1 MQTNNLADDNDLIAT
16 TDPRVAE
23 ALRQFQICENYW
35 DYPYR
40 EAAIDHA
47 YFVGGELQ
55 WDREIRQRLTGAK
68 RPALTFNQL
77 QQFVFG
83 VVNEQKQNPSEAQV
97 NAEANGATEDIAR
110 VLQDIVRKTRT
121 KSHGKPHIAAL
132 RDMVVGGIGFWE
144 LGTEYVSQSSHK
156 QHIIWKRVEGWS
168 SVYIDPMADFPTFH
182 NANYAFKFKDISRD
196 EFKRLFKGK
205 VATTSWDPFN
215 TSLTGWIGQNHIRIC
230 EHWYTEYTKRSLIG
244 MEDGTDKF
252 LDEIKPGVDRPLMD
266 ANGEFAQIREEDY
279 RKVFM
284 QVISA
289 AEILKEPVEWMT
301 KYIPIIPVMGEKDV
315 VEGRVHIF
323 GMLRAARDPQVA
335 ANYMRNHLIEA
346 IGRASK
352 AQYLMDPKHTEDFE
366 EFYENANVENRFF
379 LPAHLL
385 DDTGNQMGPP
395 IPINQN
401 TPVDQIQLA
410 VNTQDT
416 SLQQSMGSY
425 GPTGG
430 QRGTGVESA
439 EAILA
444 RQVPGDRAN
453 FRYVDAF
460 NEALKYAC
468 LQTIAMI
475 PIVMDVPQVVQLE
488 GLDRKPY
495 KAAVYNSQQQPDV
508 QSVQLA
514 NGIQG
519 LFDLS
524 RGDYGVEVSV
534 GPSYETKRAETQTSL
549 AALVSSLG
557 NMPDELRIIIP
568 HWIRSMDFPGHEELA
583 DQLTPQAIKA
593 QQGDPAA
600 ALQQVQMQL
609 QQKDA
614 QMQHM
619 AQIIQEL
626 TFEKKAGQTK
636 ALADA
641 HIEKGWQDIEMEKI
655 KANSATALT
664 KTQADLTKTA
674 ATLAHDQAK
683 TLLGHEISRI
693 QQDKEHLHDVHMS
706 LHDTAHQFA
715 MQESQQEAEPT
726 SEAA

>member
-1 MQTNNLADDNDLIAT
+1 MQTNNLADDNDLIPT

-40 EAAIDHA
+40 EAGIDHA

-121 KSHGKPHIAAL
+121 KSHAKPSITAL

-144 LGTEYVSQSSHK
+144 LGTEYVNQKSHK
-156 QHIIWKRVEGWS
+156 QHIIWKPVEGWS
-168 SVYIDPMADFPTFH
+168 SVYLDPMGEFPTFH
-182 NANYAFKFKDISRD
+182 NANYGFKFKDISR
-196 EFKRLFKGK
+196 EQFKRDFPGK

-230 EHWYTEYTKRSLIG
+230 EHWYAEYTKRTLVG
-244 MEDGTDKF
+244 MQDGTDKF
-252 LDEIKPGVDRPLMD
+252 LDELKPGIDLPLMD
-266 ANGEFAQIREEDY
+266 EKGEFAQIREEQY
-279 RKVFM
+279 RRVFM

-289 AEILKEPVEWMT
+289 AEVLKEPVEWMT
-301 KYIPIIPVMGEKDV
+301 QYIPIIPCMGEKDV

-323 GMLRAARDPQVA
+323 GMIRAARDPQVS

-385 DDTGNQMGPP
+385 DDNGQQLGQP
-395 IPINQN
+395 IPINPN

-410 VNTQDT
+410 VNLQDT

-453 FRYVDAF
+453 FRYTDAY
-460 NEALKYAC
+460 NESLKYAC
-468 LQTIAMI
+468 LQTLAMI

-534 GPSYETKRAETQTSL
+534 GPSYETKRAETQKSL
-549 AALVSSLG
+549 AALAQSLG

-600 ALQQVQMQL
+600 AAQQAQMQL
-609 QQKDA
+609 QQAEA

-619 AQIIQEL
+619 AQMIQEL
-626 TFEKKAGQTK
+626 TFEKKADQTK
-636 ALADA
+636 ALANA
-641 HIEKGWQDIEMEKI
+641 HVEKGWQMVEMEKTRQ
-655 KANSATALT
+655 ANQVKLVQ
-664 KTQADLTKTA
+664 TQADLTKTA
-674 ATLAHDQAK
+674 AQLSHDGAK
-683 TLLGHEISRI
+683 ALLGHEIGRI
-693 QQDKEHLHDVHMS
+693 QQDKDHLHDLHMS
-706 LHDTAHQFA
+706 MYDAANQMA
-715 MQESQQEAEPT
+715 QQEAAPD
-726 SEAA
+726 SAAA